1 LNREKYIFED
11 IIIMEQI
18 KEFVAGG
25 AGGAACVF
33 VGFPFDTLKVRM
45 QSAEKGVYK
54 GFFDVASKSIKRDG
68 FLALYRGL
76 PAPMI
81 AQPPMFALY
90 FWGYSIGSE
99 ICKKVPGL
107 HRKDGSIDFYAPAI
121 AFSGAFSAIPGT
133 LAMVPGERIKIAM
146 QMQVEDV
153 AKGGK
158 PKYASNMDCFWKIR
172 AEEGLVR
179 GMYKGTLATLA
190 RDMPGTMGWYGAY
203 YGFKNFAKR
212 EDGTYS
218 KIGLLNAGGAAGL
231 AMWIIGVPPDVIKT
245 RIQNAAPGQYPG
257 GIKQVIAE
265 LIKKEGVMGFY
276 KGIAPALIRAYP
288 ANAACFSTVEVC
300 RYYMGSQ

>member
-1 LNREKYIFED
+1 
-11 IIIMEQI
+11 MEQI
-18 KEFVAGG
+18 KEFIAGG

-300 RYYMGSQ
+300 RYYMGS

>member
-1 LNREKYIFED
+1 
-11 IIIMEQI
+11 MEQI

>member
-1 LNREKYIFED
+1 
-11 IIIMEQI
+11 MEQI
-18 KEFVAGG
+18 KQFVAGG

-54 GFFDVASKSIKRDG
+54 GFIDVATKSIKRDG
-68 FLALYRGL
+68 FLALYKGL
-76 PAPMI
+76 AAPLI

-90 FWGYSIGSE
+90 FWGYSIGTE

-107 HRKDGSIDFYAPAI
+107 HRKDGSVDFYAPAI

-146 QMQVEDV
+146 QMQVEEV
-153 AKGGK
+153 AKGAK
-158 PKYASNMDCFWKIR
+158 PKYTSSMDCFWKIR

-179 GMYKGTLATLA
+179 GMFKGTAATLA

-203 YGFKNFAKR
+203 YGFKGLAKR

-218 KIGLLNAGGAAGL
+218 KIGLLNAGGAAGI
-231 AMWIIGVPPDVIKT
+231 AMWVIGVPPDVIKT

-257 GIKQVIAE
+257 GIKQVVTE
-265 LIKKEGVMGFY
+265 LIAKEGVMGLY

-288 ANAACFSTVEVC
+288 ANAACFSTVEVVL
-300 RYYMGSQ
+300 YLMNN

>member
-1 LNREKYIFED
+1 
-11 IIIMEQI
+11 MEQI

-54 GFFDVASKSIKRDG
+54 VFLDVASKSIKRDG
-68 FLALYRGL
+68 FLALYKGL
-76 PAPMI
+76 PAPLI

-90 FWGYSIGSE
+90 FWGYSIGTE

-107 HRKDGSIDFYAPAI
+107 HRKDGSVDFYAPAI

-158 PKYASNMDCFWKIR
+158 PKYTSNMDCFWKIR
-172 AEEGLVR
+172 AEEGLIR

-203 YGFKNFAKR
+203 YGFKNLAKR

-218 KIGLLNAGGAAGL
+218 KLGLLNAGGAAGI

-257 GIKQVIAE
+257 GIKQVIGE
-265 LIKKEGVMGFY
+265 LIAKEGVMGFY

-300 RYYMGSQ
+300 RYYMGS

>member
-1 LNREKYIFED
+1 MNREKYIFED

>member
-1 LNREKYIFED
+1 
-11 IIIMEQI
+11 
-18 KEFVAGG
+18 
-25 AGGAACVF
+25 
-33 VGFPFDTLKVRM
+33 
-45 QSAEKGVYK
+45 
-54 GFFDVASKSIKRDG
+54 
-68 FLALYRGL
+68 
-76 PAPMI
+76 
-81 AQPPMFALY
+81 
-90 FWGYSIGSE
+90 
-99 ICKKVPGL
+99 
-107 HRKDGSIDFYAPAI
+107 
-121 AFSGAFSAIPGT
+121 
-133 LAMVPGERIKIAM
+133 
-146 QMQVEDV
+146 MQVEDV

-257 GIKQVIAE
+257 GIKQVITE
-265 LIKKEGVMGFY
+265 LLKKEGVMGFY

>member
-1 LNREKYIFED
+1 
-11 IIIMEQI
+11 MEQV

-257 GIKQVIAE
+257 GIKQVITE
-265 LIKKEGVMGFY
+265 LLKKEGVMGFY